1 LVDKGFA
8 GTSISTIATK
18 AKVNQS
24 LIYHHFGSKH
34 QLWVAVKTHI
44 LEDFHSAQDMN
55 CDTLQK
61 LANCRDFIAGLI
73 RYRFGLFDHY
83 HDVLRILEW
92 QYLEPN
98 PYELTAYPPETLDT
112 IIERMEYFQQQ
123 KEIAGHYNPELIFSM
138 LLAIPSGFFSS
149 FRDLS
154 VAKSKKALSVLNSEY
169 VDLCINT
176 AVKGFMI

>member
-1 LVDKGFA
+1 
-8 GTSISTIATK
+8 
-18 AKVNQS
+18 
-24 LIYHHFGSKH
+24 
-34 QLWVAVKTHI
+34 
-44 LEDFHSAQDMN
+44 MN

-112 IIERMEYFQQQ
+112 IIVRIEYFQQQ